1 METLAQGNGGP
12 GPWILFLPLI
22 WAAVVVGAVVVLR
35 RTLWRGPRG
44 PWQAMGEQRPSGD
57 SPLAVLGRRF
67 ASGEIDE
74 EEYGRRLSV
83 LDERFGS
90 KGGG

>member
-1 METLAQGNGGP
+1 
-12 GPWILFLPLI
+12 
-22 WAAVVVGAVVVLR
+22 
-35 RTLWRGPRG
+35 
-44 PWQAMGEQRPSGD
+44 
-57 SPLAVLGRRF
+57 VLGRRF